1 VTHIRIALL
10 LAVIIGCA
18 VGPDYQRPEI
28 STPDSWHQDL
38 VRGLSTGEA
47 SLGTWWTVFD
57 DAIFIGLID
66 RASEGSYDVRG
77 AVARIAEAQARRG
90 IASGDLFPAIDSNT
104 LYEYTDPSD
113 QVAGNQRSSDFYSA
127 GLGAAWEVDLFGRVR
142 RSVEATE
149 ADFEASLELYRDVLV
164 VLYASVATS
173 YVEVRSLQKRIRY
186 AEANIN
192 AQAETLELV
201 RARNRAGLV
210 GDLDLR
216 EAELNLA
223 RTESFLPD
231 LRQGLTAAINRIG
244 VLVGEYPSALYD
256 ELREPQEIPLL
267 PYQVLVGLPT
277 DLVRQRPDLRQAERE
292 LAAQTARIGVA
303 TADLYPRLT
312 LLGSFS
318 FDASS
323 SGDWFSAA
331 AQSLSLGPQLRWNL
345 FDGGSIRSNIRAQDA
360 LAEQALV
367 RYEQAVLEAVEEVE
381 NALASYANESD
392 RLDALRRSTTAA
404 LKAVELVK
412 ALYRLGLVDFQ
423 NVLDQERSLFE
434 EQDNLAAS
442 EGRVTQNLIRV
453 YRTLGGGW

>member
-1 VTHIRIALL
+1 MIDIRVAML
-10 LAVIIGCA
+10 LAVLTSCA
-18 VGPDYQRPEI
+18 VGPDYERPAI
-28 STPDSWHQDL
+28 ATPDSWHEDL

-47 SLGTWWTVFD
+47 SLENWWTVFD
-57 DAIFIGLID
+57 DAVLIGLID
-66 RASEGSYDVRG
+66 RATEGSLDIRE

-90 IASGDLFPAIDSNT
+90 IASGELFPAIDSNT
-104 LYEYTDPSD
+104 LYEYREPSD
-113 QVAGNQRSSDFYSA
+113 RVIGDLKSSNFYSA

-149 ADFEASLELYRDVLV
+149 ADLQASIELYRDVLV
-164 VLYASVATS
+164 VLYASVATG
-173 YVEVRSLQKRIRY
+173 YVEARSLQKRIRY
-186 AEANIN
+186 AEANIDT
-192 AQAETLELV
+192 QAETLEVV

-223 RTESFLPD
+223 RTESFLPQ
-231 LRQGLTAAINRIG
+231 LRQALTAAINRIS
-244 VLVGEYPSALYD
+244 VLIGEFPSELHG
-256 ELREPQEIPLL
+256 ELREPQEIPLPPDRVVVDL
-267 PYQVLVGLPT
+267 PRNLL
-277 DLVRQRPDLRQAERE
+277 RQRPDLRQTERE

-345 FDGGSIRSNIRAQDA
+345 FDGGSIRSNIGAQDA
-360 LAEQALV
+360 LAEQALA
-367 RYEQAVLEAVEEVE
+367 RYERAVLEAVEEVE
-381 NALASYANESD
+381 NALAGYVYERD
-392 RLDALRRSTTAA
+392 RLEALRRSATAA
-404 LKAVELVK
+404 QQSVELVK
-412 ALYRLGLVDFQ
+412 TLYLSGLINFQ

-442 EGRVTQNLIRV
+442 EGRVTQNVIQIYRV
-453 YRTLGGGW
+453 LGGGW

>member
-1 VTHIRIALL
+1 
-10 LAVIIGCA
+10 
-18 VGPDYQRPEI
+18 
-28 STPDSWHQDL
+28 
-38 VRGLSTGEA
+38 
-47 SLGTWWTVFD
+47 
-57 DAIFIGLID
+57 
-66 RASEGSYDVRG
+66 
-77 AVARIAEAQARRG
+77 
-90 IASGDLFPAIDSNT
+90 
-104 LYEYTDPSD
+104 
-113 QVAGNQRSSDFYSA
+113 
-127 GLGAAWEVDLFGRVR
+127 VR